1 MTSIKN
7 VAVAGASGSLGEPLV
22 KELLKDGFSVTA
34 LTRPDSTATFPE
46 KVRVAKVDYEDVES
60 LTSALKGQ
68 DAVVSTVATVAVKL
82 QENLVDAAV
91 AAGVKRL
98 IPSEFG
104 CDMSNP
110 RARALPAYA
119 QKVKIEEYVEKKC
132 KGTQTSYTFIF
143 NNAFL
148 DFGLDRGIMMDL
160 KGKKID
166 LYDGGNNGFTVTP
179 MPFVGAGIV
188 GVLKHPEETSNRN
201 VRLHGRRV
209 TQKQLLEMAQKFTG
223 KDGWQSKEVSS
234 ADLQQESYDNL
245 KKDPSNVYGW
255 VLGFLKAAAFTE
267 GFGGDYS
274 QNNDNATLG
283 LTEMSE
289 QEVEDY
295 FRARL

>member
-1 MTSIKN
+1 MTTIKN

-34 LTRPDSTATFPE
+34 LTRPDSTSAFPE
-46 KVRVAKVDYEDVES
+46 QVKVAKVDYDNVES

-68 DAVVSTVATVAVKL
+68 DALVSTVATAAVKL
-82 QENLVDAAV
+82 QENLVDAAI
-91 AAGVKRL
+91 AAGIKRL

-119 QKVKIEEYVEKKC
+119 QKVKIEEYVQKKC
-132 KGTQTSYTFIF
+132 QGTRTSYTFIF

-148 DFGLDRGIMMDL
+148 DFGLDRGFMLDL

-166 LYDGGNNGFTVTP
+166 LYDGGNNPFTVTP

-188 GVLKHPEETSNRN
+188 GVLKHPDETANKN
-201 VRLHGRRV
+201 VRLHGHRV
-209 TQKQLLEMAQKFTG
+209 TQRQCLEMAQKFTG
-223 KDGWQSKEVSS
+223 KDGWQVKEVS
-234 ADLQQESYDNL
+234 AEDLQQESYANL

-283 LTEMSE
+283 IKEMSE
-289 QEVEDY
+289 KEVEDY
-295 FRARL
+295 FRARV